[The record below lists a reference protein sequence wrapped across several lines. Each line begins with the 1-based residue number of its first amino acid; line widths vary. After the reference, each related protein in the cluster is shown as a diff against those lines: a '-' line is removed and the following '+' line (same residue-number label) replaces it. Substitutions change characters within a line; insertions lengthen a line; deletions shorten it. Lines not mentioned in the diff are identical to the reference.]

1 MCCNGITKKQRYQ
14 SACASRR
21 DCGSLVE
28 NILFSE
34 SEQKRLFFFASPRVK
49 YLFYEEIQKKI
60 FFQGQFA
67 EKRISFSRIMAE
79 IPNRGVKSTKKL
91 SDSIKKQEKDHFIFC
106 GSQKMNLFEKNKEK
120 RYFRPA
126 GALAGCGKVRDAG
139 RREYRNAGRRECGNA
154 RAVSR
159 QTPGMQNSSGAC
171 APKLFFLFVL
181 FSYQF
186 RKRARN
192 SCVSAFCG

>member
-106 GSQKMNLFEKNKEK
+106 GSQKMNLFEKTKK
-120 RYFRPA
+120 KDIFGLRA
-126 GALAGCGKVRDAG
+126 LWQGAARCGTPDDGNTGMRDG
-139 RREYRNAGRRECGNA
+139 GNAGMPER
-154 RAVSR
+154 
-159 QTPGMQNSSGAC
+159 
-171 APKLFFLFVL
+171 
-181 FSYQF
+181 
-186 RKRARN
+186 
-192 SCVSAFCG
+192 